1 MAEDIIGSII
11 DGSIEG
17 KRGAEM
23 LKKLTEGTKPPREK
37 VMLEHNDKEECD

>member
-1 MAEDIIGSII
+1 MAEDLIGSII

-23 LKKLTEGTKPPREK
+23 LKNLTEGTKPPKEK
-37 VMLEHNDKEECD
+37 LDNNNHREECD

>member
-1 MAEDIIGSII
+1 MAEDLIGSII

-23 LKKLTEGTKPPREK
+23 LKNLTKGTLPPQEMMKP
-37 VMLEHNDKEECD
+37 EHNDKEECD